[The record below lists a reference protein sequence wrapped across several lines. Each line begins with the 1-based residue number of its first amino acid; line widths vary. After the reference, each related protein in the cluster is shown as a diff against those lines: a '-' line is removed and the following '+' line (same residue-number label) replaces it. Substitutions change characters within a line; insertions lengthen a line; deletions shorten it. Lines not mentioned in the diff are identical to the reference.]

1 MRVNDSDCYR
11 GPGRLSFRADDPS
24 LTPYA
29 GLAIVGE
36 LARRTRL
43 VELVDAE
50 LSAARGVRAVKSRRR
65 GLSPGALV
73 VSLSECQI
81 AGAECFDDIENVR
94 ADTAGAALR
103 AVAATPSAPT
113 ARQLVMRYRRT
124 HVRAIERAL
133 ARVGDRVDRQLGR
146 DVTEEVTFDLDAT
159 ETEVYGRG
167 PRRRGAAR
175 SHSGALAYQSYVVT
189 WAERGRALTSELEPG
204 NRARITAPESARM
217 IARAKSLLPAGH
229 GQLTARVDSGFY
241 SVELMTGLRRQ
252 QVRFSMSAPR
262 TSSMWRAMAEIPEE
276 HWADA
281 EEMRGAEV
289 AETTLTPHGWG
300 HEPLRL
306 IVRRVSVSAEEIHR
320 GSPRARR
327 RSTIPPDQLQMVLD
341 GQLDSTYA
349 YSFIVT
355 DIPAEEKSTVE
366 VEHFHRHRAHIEER
380 FKDAKLGQP
389 LRHLPSGDLNANRV
403 WLTASLIALNI
414 TALLCDL
421 SPAAAA
427 SGKAPN
433 DTPLRRH
440 AKALRRILFCVPARI
455 TRTARQITLRLPTGF
470 RYLKTFQA
478 TYDAVTALGVP

>member
-1 MRVNDSDCYR
+1 MNDSDCDR
-11 GPGRLSFRADDPS
+11 GSGRLLFRADDLS
-24 LTPYA
+24 LTPYG

-50 LSAARGVRAVKSRRR
+50 LSAARGVRAVKRRRR
-65 GLSPGALV
+65 GISPGGLV
-73 VSLSECQI
+73 VSLAECQI

-94 ADTAGAALR
+94 ADRASAAFR
-103 AVAATPSAPT
+103 AVRDTPSAPA
-113 ARQLVMRYRRT
+113 ARQLCQRYRRT
-124 HVRAIERAL
+124 HVRAIERAV
-133 ARVGDRVDRQLGR
+133 ARVGDRVDRELGR
-146 DVTEEVTFDLDAT
+146 EAGDQVTFDLDAT

-167 PRRRGAAR
+167 GRRRDAAR
-175 SHSGALAYQSYVVT
+175 SHSGALAYQSYVVS

-204 NRARITAPESARM
+204 NRARITARESAAM
-217 IARAKSLLPAGH
+217 IARAEKLLPAGH
-229 GQLTARVDSGFY
+229 GEITARLDSGFY
-241 SVELMTGLRRQ
+241 SAELMTGLRQQ

-262 TSSMWRAMAEIPEE
+262 TASMWRAMVEIGEE
-276 HWADA
+276 HWAEA
-281 EEMRGAEV
+281 IEMHGAQV
-289 AETTLTPHGWG
+289 AETELTPRGWG

-306 IVRRVSVSAEEIHR
+306 IVRRVSVSAEEIQR

-355 DIPAEEKSTVE
+355 DIPAEHKNTTE
-366 VEHFHRHRAHIEER
+366 VEHFHRHRAQVEER
-380 FKDAKLGQP
+380 LKDAKLGQP
-389 LRHLPSGDLNANRV
+389 LRHLPSGDIDANRV
-403 WLTASLIALNI
+403 WLTASLIALNT

-427 SGKAPN
+427 SGQAPD

-455 TRTARQITLRLPTGF
+455 TRTARQITLRLPAGF
-470 RYLKTFQA
+470 RYLDTFQA
-478 TYDAVTALGVP
+478 TYHAVTALGAP

>member
-1 MRVNDSDCYR
+1 LRVNANDCDR
-11 GPGRLSFRADDPS
+11 GPGRVRFRADDPN
-24 LTPYA
+24 LTPHA

-50 LSAARGVRAVKSRRR
+50 LAAARGVRAVKARRR
-65 GLSPGALV
+65 GISPGGLV
-73 VSLSECQI
+73 VSLAECQI

-94 ADTAGAALR
+94 ADTAGAAFR
-103 AVAATPSAPT
+103 AVPDTPSAPA
-113 ARQLVMRYRRT
+113 ARQLAQRYRRT
-124 HVRAIERAL
+124 HIRAIERAL
-133 ARVGDRVDRQLGR
+133 ARVGDRVDRELGR
-146 DVTEEVTFDLDAT
+146 DAGAEVTFDLDAT

-175 SHSGALAYQSYVVT
+175 SHSGALAFHSYVVT

-204 NRARITAPESARM
+204 NRARITAAESARM
-217 IARAKSLLPAGH
+217 IARAQSLLPAGH
-229 GQLTARVDSGFY
+229 GQATARVDSGFY
-241 SVELMTGLRRQ
+241 SAELMSALRKQ

-262 TSSMWRAMAEIPEE
+262 TSSMWRALAEIPE
-276 HWADA
+276 HDWVDA
-281 EEMRGAEV
+281 IEMRGAQV
-289 AETTLTPHGWG
+289 AETQFTPHGWA

-306 IVRRVSVSAEEIHR
+306 IVRRVSVTAAETHR

-327 RSTIPPDQLQMVLD
+327 RSTIPPQQLQMVLD

-355 DIPAEEKSTVE
+355 DIPTDQKSMVE
-366 VEHFHRHRAHIEER
+366 AEHFHRHRAQIEER

-403 WLTASLIALNI
+403 WLTASLTALNI
-414 TALLCDL
+414 TAILCDL

-427 SGKAPN
+427 SGQAPDH

-440 AKALRRILFCVPARI
+440 GKALRRILFCVPARVI
-455 TRTARQITLRLPTGF
+455 RTARQITLRLPAGF
-470 RYLKTFQA
+470 RYLDTFQQ
-478 TYDAVTALGVP
+478 TYDNVYALG

>member
-1 MRVNDSDCYR
+1 LRVNTSNDSR
-11 GPGRLSFRADDPS
+11 SVGRLRFRADDPS
-24 LTPYA
+24 LTPYG

-50 LSAARGVRAVKSRRR
+50 LSAVRGVGAVKARRR

-73 VSLSECQI
+73 VSLAECQI

-94 ADTAGAALR
+94 ADTAGATLR

-113 ARQLVMRYRRT
+113 ARQLAMRYRRT
-124 HVRAIERAL
+124 HICATERAL
-133 ARVGDRVDRQLGR
+133 ARVGDRVDRELGR
-146 DVTEEVTFDLDAT
+146 DPGDEVTFDLDAT

-167 PRRRGAAR
+167 GRRRGAAR
-175 SHSGALAYQSYVVT
+175 SHSGALAYQSYVVS
-189 WAERGRALTSELEPG
+189 WAERGRAMTSELESG
-204 NRARITAPESARM
+204 NRARITARESARM
-217 IARAKSLLPAGH
+217 IARAVRLLPAGH
-229 GQLTARVDSGFY
+229 GQVTARLDSGFY
-241 SVELMTGLRRQ
+241 SAELMLALRKQ
-252 QVRFSMSAPR
+252 HMRFSMSAPR
-262 TSSMWRAMAEIPEE
+262 TSSMWSALSSIPEE
-276 HWADA
+276 NWVHAT
-281 EEMRGAEV
+281 EMHHAEV
-289 AETTLTPHGWG
+289 AEIAFTPHGW
-300 HEPLRL
+300 ELEALRL
-306 IVRRVSVSAEEIHR
+306 VVRRVSVSAEEIRR

-327 RSTIPPDQLQMVLD
+327 RSTIPADQLQMVLD

-355 DIPAEEKSTVE
+355 DIPAGAKTAVE
-366 VEHFHRHRAHIEER
+366 VEHFHRQRAQIEER

-389 LRHLPSGDLNANRV
+389 LRHLPSGDINANRV

-414 TALLCDL
+414 TAILCDL

-427 SGKAPN
+427 SGQAPN

-455 TRTARQITLRLPTGF
+455 TRSARQITLRLPAGF
-470 RYLKTFQA
+470 RYLHTFQA
-478 TYDAVTALGVP
+478 TYQAVTALGAQ